1 VVAARRSDAEAL
13 PVLIRFVAIPLA
25 GGLCFLLFLHL
36 GFPYDRL
43 AGRIAD
49 RLGQATQTQI
59 RITQIA
65 PKLSLLGPGLDAVG
79 VTLTPRTGTRIELE
93 RAFLRPAW
101 SLSWLR
107 LRPAWHLDLMGVE
120 LASLP
125 LAALLP
131 GVALRGLA
139 EIRVHLVPGE
149 EGAEASSRF
158 SAHDGS
164 LGVPGLPPAP
174 FTSLAGELRYGGE
187 NLLELAGMTLEGP
200 LISVLAS
207 GTLGR
212 GASPETSP
220 LLLDLEITAQPG
232 MQAPLQ
238 AVGITLGPEGKKKLQ
253 VTGTPEKPVIR

>member
-1 VVAARRSDAEAL
+1 MVAARRSQAEEL
-13 PVLIRFVAIPLA
+13 PAFLRFVVIPFA

-43 AGRIAD
+43 AERVAE
-49 RLGQATQTQI
+49 RLGRATQSQI
-59 RITQIA
+59 RITELA
-65 PKLSLLGPGLDAVG
+65 PRLSLRGPGLDALG
-79 VTLTPRTGTRIELE
+79 VTAIPGAGNRIELE

-107 LRPAWHLDLMGVE
+107 FRPAWHVDLLGVE
-120 LASLP
+120 LANLP
-125 LAALLP
+125 LAAVLP
-131 GVALRGLA
+131 GVSLQGQA
-139 EIRVHLVPGE
+139 EIRVDFVPGE
-149 EGAEASSRF
+149 DGGEGTSRF
-158 SAHDGS
+158 SASDGS
-164 LGVPGLPPAP
+164 LGVRGLPPAP
-174 FTSLAGELRYGGE
+174 FTSLEGELRHGGE
-187 NLLELAGMTLEGP
+187 NLLELASLALEGP

-238 AVGITLGPEGKKKLQ
+238 AVGIQLGPDGRRQLK
-253 VTGTPEKPVIR
+253 VTGTPGSPEIR